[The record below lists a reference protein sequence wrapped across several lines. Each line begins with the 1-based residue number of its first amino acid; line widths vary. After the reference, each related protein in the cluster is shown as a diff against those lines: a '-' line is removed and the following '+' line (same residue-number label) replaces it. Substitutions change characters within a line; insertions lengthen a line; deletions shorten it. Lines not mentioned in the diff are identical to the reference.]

1 MCRWVTKLVEI
12 VTGNDKLSLEGS
24 VLGYPDAI
32 LHRLLGA
39 KGNVSSA
46 GCSCLWALPPEG
58 NSCSEHNTAAVV
70 IPVSVLF
77 CYAGLYLFQIIG
89 KKNQEKNQCEIER
102 DTVTFSGFGM
112 GTLGCAVHLE
122 GHRLYV
128 MFSGSCQPPAIWQC
142 QLGDQ
147 QHVSRCFWRKLLLLQ
162 HPKEDELSHIPHE
175 AWEWLCW
182 GLACLWCAMGINIR
196 HWFPQCMKQIEIVA
210 FWKAVPQL
218 SHRKKN
224 HPVIL
229 NITILGINLCW
240 NEERGIHLINY
251 EQQPDWKHNF
261 LIVLGDSTACDNTLN
276 VFATK

>member
-46 GCSCLWALPPEG
+46 GCSCLWALPAEG

-70 IPVSVLF
+70 TPVSVLF

-89 KKNQEKNQCEIER
+89 KKKSGKKSVWDRER
-102 DTVTFSGFGM
+102 HCYILWIWYGDLGLCCAPR
-112 GTLGCAVHLE
+112 GTQVVCDVL
-122 GHRLYV
+122 
-128 MFSGSCQPPAIWQC
+128 W
-142 QLGDQ
+142 
-147 QHVSRCFWRKLLLLQ
+147 
-162 HPKEDELSHIPHE
+162 ELSASSYLAVSVRRSTTCQQVFLEKVTSSAAPKGGWTLPHPTWSLGMAVLRVGMPMMCYGHQHQALVSPVYE
-175 AWEWLCW
+175 ANRNCCFLESC
-182 GLACLWCAMGINIR
+182 
-196 HWFPQCMKQIEIVA
+196 PT
-210 FWKAVPQL
+210 AVPQ
-218 SHRKKN
+218 KKN

-240 NEERGIHLINY
+240 NEERDIHLINY

-261 LIVLGDSTACDNTLN
+261 LIVLGNSTACDDTLN